1 MRGVLY
7 IKNPQESRQQGD
19 FVFEATIIWGI
30 SDYYWFIRK
39 PHVLMQTFFHDSLK
53 NHKRIELHILFVYV
67 VSLNV
72 PANSIYV

>member
-1 MRGVLY
+1 
-7 IKNPQESRQQGD
+7 
-19 FVFEATIIWGI
+19 
-30 SDYYWFIRK
+30 
-39 PHVLMQTFFHDSLK
+39 MQTFFHDSLK